1 MSPEVQARL
10 VEGIGSTIKLSVAE
24 STVASTTAHATLEEQ
39 MAQMTSYGRNL
50 EDYPLVA
57 RETMATLEEQA
68 SAMLTHDRT
77 LQWIPSDSP
86 KIRMRTWRALKN
98 AQRISDQATCVAFAI
113 SHLKERAEDWV
124 ISKRLMD
131 PLCFPSFATFEVE
144 LKAMLLPLNSDFR
157 YRSQYLAC
165 KQGKRF
171 LQEFIHDL
179 RFLAAIVIDEE
190 SLPEPLRVAIVM
202 VDLNQG
208 PASTQLFRAYPRT
221 FEEAVRIALSESF
234 SFAHARADLSG
245 AGTRWPSFQQQNVWA
260 QATEQREPLAVKR
273 SVRWDDESV
282 AELFRLRYKSHLT
295 TRFDSKNNAVKKIV
309 YVMLASEISVAM
321 EWDLSAAQVQDKFGK
336 LKTSWLLT
344 KPSNPSET
352 SSDTD
357 YDSDKPPGRRKKRAK
372 VSKAS
377 THGEALEV
385 GFLAIKEG
393 LMHMGT

>member
-234 SFAHARADLSG
+234 
-245 AGTRWPSFQQQNVWA
+245 
-260 QATEQREPLAVKR
+260 
-273 SVRWDDESV
+273 
-282 AELFRLRYKSHLT
+282 
-295 TRFDSKNNAVKKIV
+295 DSKNNAVKKIV

-321 EWDLSAAQVQDKFGK
+321 EWDLSAAQFGK